1 MILTNMPRTCRV
13 SPALLK
19 QLLINKSGLVF
30 GIEAFNYKGNNEYS
44 IYTIALTLAA
54 LIAGS
59 SALMAQNKPVET
71 TGSKPMVI
79 DAALTDNRY
88 QLYEGEVLKTDP
100 KTRTITFKNKEG
112 ESKFVAG
119 PEISNFAQIKIGDR
133 VNVTYETAVAIE
145 LIKTK
150 STGIRSKV
158 ETSTVTNSK
167 PNEKPSE
174 IIANTS
180 TIIADIVGVDRD
192 KKLVSVKG
200 PSGKV
205 TTVTVKNPALL
216 ADVAVGEQVKVVYFD
231 AMAASITT
239 PKKK

>member
-1 MILTNMPRTCRV
+1 MKFDKNKLIFEMEVLITKEMMNIKLTP
-13 SPALLK
+13 
-19 QLLINKSGLVF
+19 
-30 GIEAFNYKGNNEYS
+30 
-44 IYTIALTLAA
+44 IAVILAA
-54 LIAGS
+54 MLTS
-59 SALMAQNKPVET
+59 PSLMAQPKPT
-71 TGSKPMVI
+71 DTSATKPMVI
-79 DAALTDNRY
+79 DAAVTDNRY
-88 QLYEGEVLKTDP
+88 KLYEGEVLKVDA

-119 PEISNFAQIKIGDR
+119 PEITNFAQIKKGDL
-133 VNVTYETAVAIE
+133 VNVSYETAVAIE

-158 ETSTVTNSK
+158 ETNTVTNSK
-167 PNEKPSE
+167 ANEKPSE
-174 IIANTS
+174 VIANTT
-180 TIIADIVGVDRD
+180 TIIADIVGVDRE

-200 PSGKV
+200 PSGNI

>member
-1 MILTNMPRTCRV
+1 MKHAQI
-13 SPALLK
+13 ALLSA
-19 QLLINKSGLVF
+19 LL
-30 GIEAFNYKGNNEYS
+30 A
-44 IYTIALTLAA
+44 T
-54 LIAGS
+54 GS
-59 SALMAQNKPVET
+59 SLSVAQTQT
-71 TGSKPMVI
+71 TDKPMVI
-79 DAALTDNRY
+79 DAAVTSNRY
-88 QLYEGEVLKTDP
+88 QLYEGDVTNVDK

-119 PEISNFAQIKIGDR
+119 PEITNFPQIKKGDHL
-133 VNVTYETAVAIE
+133 NVSYELAVAIE

-158 ETSTVTNSK
+158 ETESVTSSK
-167 PNEKPSE
+167 AGEKPAEKIS
-174 IIANTS
+174 NTT

-205 TTVTVKNPALL
+205 TTVFVKNPNLL
-216 ADVAVGEQVKVVYFD
+216 KDVAVGEQVKVVYSD

-239 PKKK
+239 PKK

>member
-1 MILTNMPRTCRV
+1 MNIQFTR
-13 SPALLK
+13 
-19 QLLINKSGLVF
+19 
-30 GIEAFNYKGNNEYS
+30 
-44 IYTIALTLAA
+44 IALTLAA

-59 SALMAQNKPVET
+59 SALMAQNKPVDT
-71 TGSKPMVI
+71 TGPKPMVI

-119 PEISNFAQIKIGDR
+119 PEITNFAQIKIGDR

-174 IIANTS
+174 LIANTT
-180 TIIADIVGVDRD
+180 TIIADIVGVDRG

-231 AMAASITT
+231 AMAASITA